1 MWVTGR
7 SNVYINIHP
16 PTWGS
21 AFNELLKK
29 RPTLWR
35 KASQCVTQCMA
46 KGVERKVQKQKETLK
61 GDVRHSYEDSG
72 SENYG

>member
-1 MWVTGR
+1 MNSWKKGPPSGGR
-7 SNVYINIHP
+7 RHNVSH
-16 PTWGS
+16 
-21 AFNELLKK
+21 
-29 RPTLWR
+29 
-35 KASQCVTQCMA
+35 